1 VCNVAYAVV
10 SFLYIR
16 YTSWGLFSF
25 PPRHKQNIPLCSA
38 LFWLGRYT
46 HGDVA
51 MHGHG
56 KHDSE
61 YKESVLLHLTVWFSV
76 IQKKEERL
84 FLKIYAKYGGR
95 FLLYER

>member
-1 VCNVAYAVV
+1 
-10 SFLYIR
+10 
-16 YTSWGLFSF
+16 
-25 PPRHKQNIPLCSA
+25 
-38 LFWLGRYT
+38 
-46 HGDVA
+46 